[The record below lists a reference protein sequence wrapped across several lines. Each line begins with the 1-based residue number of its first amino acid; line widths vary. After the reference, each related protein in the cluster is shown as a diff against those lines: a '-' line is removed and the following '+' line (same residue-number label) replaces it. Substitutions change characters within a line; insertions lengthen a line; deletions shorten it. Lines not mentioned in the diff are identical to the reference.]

1 MTKGVKISLFLVL
14 FATIGI
20 NVFFIVET
28 TKKLNLQT
36 TADYPTS
43 NENGENQF
51 PVRNGDQQQQGKTF
65 QGEYNHFYNNDLIPP
80 TVNSGFES
88 SGLRGE
94 SGNDHPKISNIKVD
108 SHQFT
113 FDGIEVDNDQQNINA
128 PQRSNQLKLQ
138 EFSKPKSISIE
149 VLSSKSRVSVIVDG
163 TTVSKYTNCTIT
175 LNANYCSAELSY

>member
-36 TADYPTS
+36 TADYPTG
-43 NENGENQF
+43 ENGGNHF
-51 PVRNGDQQQQGKTF
+51 PVRTGDQQLQAKTL

-80 TVNSGFES
+80 TVNSGFET
-88 SGLRGE
+88 SGLRME
-94 SGNDHPKISNIKVD
+94 SGNDFLKSNNIKD
-108 SHQFT
+108 DPHQLT
-113 FDGIEVDNDQQNINA
+113 LDDTEGDNDQQNIHA
-128 PQRSNQLKLQ
+128 PQRSNQLKLK

-163 TTVSKYTNCTIT
+163 TTVRNFTHKS
-175 LNANYCSAELSY
+175 